1 MTKPS
6 SFSAKLRSSGNSVVV
21 TIPKEVAD
29 LWKVGNRVQV
39 TIESLGSTCIRCGN
53 GAFVITTR
61 KGELV
66 CETCL
71 DEEAKIKLGIEEV
84 NQ

>member
-1 MTKPS
+1 MTES
-6 SFSAKLRSSGNSVVV
+6 SFVVPLKKWGNSYVLKVPPSVAKLY
-21 TIPKEVAD
+21 KLDEEY
-29 LWKVGNRVQV
+29 QV
-39 TIESLGSTCIRCGN
+39 TIESLGDICIRCGN